1 MKNKSTE
8 MIKLLLKYIIEKYK
22 KENEF
27 IKVLQDNNCL
37 YDIYITPKMDFPL
50 YEFAEILG
58 IEDENE
64 SEKIFELII
73 ESNNI
78 EDTINMLIDKYN
90 I

>member
-1 MKNKSTE
+1 M
-8 MIKLLLKYIIEKYK
+8 
-22 KENEF
+22 
-27 IKVLQDNNCL
+27 
-37 YDIYITPKMDFPL
+37 IYITPKMDFPL
-50 YEFAEILG
+50 YELAEILG

-64 SEKIFELII
+64 SEKIFELIT